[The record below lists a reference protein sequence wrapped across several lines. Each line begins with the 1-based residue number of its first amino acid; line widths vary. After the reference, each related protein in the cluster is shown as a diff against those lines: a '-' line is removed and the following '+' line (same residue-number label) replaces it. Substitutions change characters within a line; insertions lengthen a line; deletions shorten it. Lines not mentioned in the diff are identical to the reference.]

1 MFTSQSLKHQLLEPN
16 KDKSHHFI
24 YINMLNVNN
33 NSTDALKAGG
43 FYNLICSAELNNS
56 L

>member
-33 NSTDALKAGG
+33 NSIDALKAGG